1 MWFLGDMAPL
11 IAGRKGELAAS
22 PLGICIIRSRK
33 EACRYVTQ
41 PVKARFCDVL
51 HTNYIFFWKQKC
63 TLALRQ
69 HNKEG

>member
-51 HTNYIFFWKQKC
+51 HANYIFF
-63 TLALRQ
+63 LEAEMHLGL
-69 HNKEG
+69 EAA

>member
-1 MWFLGDMAPL
+1 VWFLGDMAPL

-51 HTNYIFFWKQKC
+51 HTNYIFF
-63 TLALRQ
+63 LEAEMHLGL
-69 HNKEG
+69 EAA

>member
-41 PVKARFCDVL
+41 PVKARFWDVL
-51 HTNYIFFWKQKC
+51 HTNYIFF
-63 TLALRQ
+63 LEAEMHLGL
-69 HNKEG
+69 EAA

>member
-51 HTNYIFFWKQKC
+51 HTNYFFF
-63 TLALRQ
+63 LEAEMHLGL
-69 HNKEG
+69 EAA